1 MKVNEYNGDDSLAS
15 SSNIKGKENN
25 AHSRGTS
32 VGGGED
38 KNALNDVKNRLLIM
52 QRNKEELEEKLK
64 NYENKIRQH
73 YNRQ

>member
-1 MKVNEYNGDDSLAS
+1 MVS

-25 AHSRGTS
+25 SHSRGTS
-32 VGGGED
+32 VGGED